1 MIFNDKYGAEAPH
14 LSSRY
19 TGNRGRGEAGMTKA
33 QIAIMHIHGYQP

>member
-19 TGNRGRGEAGMTKA
+19 TGNRGQGEAGMTKA
-33 QIAIMHIHGYQP
+33 LIAIIYIHGYPS